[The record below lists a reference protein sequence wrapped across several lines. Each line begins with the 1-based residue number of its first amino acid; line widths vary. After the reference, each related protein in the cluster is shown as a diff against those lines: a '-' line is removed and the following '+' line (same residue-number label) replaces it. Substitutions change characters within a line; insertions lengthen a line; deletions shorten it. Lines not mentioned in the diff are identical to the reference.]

1 MKIVIFCHVE
11 SGTSRSK
18 ELIFHP
24 DHEEGVS
31 VAVPRIVEFAD
42 EHELPLVFAMTPA
55 ALRDSETDLKGYEV
69 GIHLHPQ
76 DDVLRRK
83 LLGEV
88 TLSSD
93 CLSGYSPHD
102 QKSLIE
108 AAKRSFE
115 EVQGGSPRTFVAG
128 RWSENTTTV
137 KLLAA
142 ADFSFDG
149 SPLPGHVSRCADWS
163 RIPRLAQPYRP
174 SSEDYQRRG
183 TMSLL
188 HVPVY
193 QGLWNHY
200 LTPECIHLVGASY
213 FKAAIKEAVVG
224 EADVVHMF
232 FHSAMAVDPTFLS
245 EFESVVS
252 FAQDEP
258 GVRFALPSELGPS
271 EKPSSKPFPP
281 AYFAFMN
288 RRMMK
293 SLVGRGEL
301 GRQLMASKVSDAK
314 TGTGLR
320 GHGQRGP

>member
-11 SGTSRSK
+11 PGTCRSK
-18 ELIFHP
+18 ETIFHP
-24 DHEEGVS
+24 DHKEGVS

-69 GIHLHPQ
+69 GLHLHPQ
-76 DDVLRRK
+76 DDVLRSK
-83 LLGEV
+83 LQGEV

-93 CLSGYSPHD
+93 CLSKYPPHD

-108 AAKRSFE
+108 AAKRFFE
-115 EVQGGSPRTFVAG
+115 EAQGRSPHTFVAG

-149 SPLPGHVSRCADWS
+149 SPLPGHASECADWS

-174 SSEDYQRRG
+174 SLEDYQKRG
-183 TMSLL
+183 TMRL
-188 HVPVY
+188 VCIPVY

-200 LTPECIHLVGASY
+200 LTPECIHLVGSSY
-213 FKAAIKEAVVG
+213 FKAAIKEAVIG

-232 FHSAMAVDPTFLS
+232 FHSPMAVDPTFLL

-258 GVRFALPSELGPS
+258 GVRFASPSELAPS
-271 EKPSSKPFPP
+271 EMLSSKPFPP
-281 AYFAFMN
+281 AYFAFLN
-288 RRMMK
+288 RRMVK
-293 SLVGRGEL
+293 SLIWRGEL
-301 GRQLMASKVSDAK
+301 GRHLMASTVADAK
-314 TGTGLR
+314 ADTRPGGK
-320 GHGQRGP
+320 GQRGS